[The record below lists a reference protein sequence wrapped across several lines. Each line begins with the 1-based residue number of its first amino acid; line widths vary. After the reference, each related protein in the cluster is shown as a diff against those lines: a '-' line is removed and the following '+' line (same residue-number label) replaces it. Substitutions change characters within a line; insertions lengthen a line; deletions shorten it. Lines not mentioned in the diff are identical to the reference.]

1 MDRVDIRDVDI
12 RDVDIKL
19 CDLQID
25 FFINSFIYSY
35 FNSSLLLYQAVIK
48 GIEQKMSRA
57 SAITKISDQPWV
69 ATLIRNSK
77 ISPTPSECSQPPS
90 RTIYPTSFQIL
101 LSSRLTN
108 LPISDH
114 IFFSWLWF
122 HFSPLSVLISDFSS

>member
-12 RDVDIKL
+12 RDVDKL

-57 SAITKISDQPWV
+57 SAITKISDQP
-69 ATLIRNSK
+69 
-77 ISPTPSECSQPPS
+77 
-90 RTIYPTSFQIL
+90 
-101 LSSRLTN
+101 
-108 LPISDH
+108 
-114 IFFSWLWF
+114 
-122 HFSPLSVLISDFSS
+122 

>member
-57 SAITKISDQPWV
+57 SAITKISDQP
-69 ATLIRNSK
+69 
-77 ISPTPSECSQPPS
+77 
-90 RTIYPTSFQIL
+90 
-101 LSSRLTN
+101 
-108 LPISDH
+108 
-114 IFFSWLWF
+114 
-122 HFSPLSVLISDFSS
+122 